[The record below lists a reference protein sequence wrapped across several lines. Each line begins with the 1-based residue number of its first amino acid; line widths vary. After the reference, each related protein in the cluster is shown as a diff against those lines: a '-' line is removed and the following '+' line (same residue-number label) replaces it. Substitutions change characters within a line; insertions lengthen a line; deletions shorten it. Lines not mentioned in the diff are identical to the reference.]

1 MWAIILCCILIML
14 FYARH
19 TTYSLERKML
29 TGFWAPDD
37 HFKESAGVDQMV
49 FWFGNEVKSAID
61 GYLVLVVDGKDAH
74 NDKVKMDYS
83 PNLFSS
89 GGTLTLDTAI
99 HNIPKILKAEF
110 NIPNGELLLSDK
122 GTLYARLYRENKESL
137 LGVLDAVPDK
147 ETLEPPA
154 K

>member
-1 MWAIILCCILIML
+1 MWAIILCCILIMF
-14 FYARH
+14 FYAR
-19 TTYSLERKML
+19 YSTASIERKML

-37 HFKESAGVDQMV
+37 QFKESSGVDEMI

-74 NDKVKMDYS
+74 NDKIKMSFS
-83 PNLFSS
+83 PNIFSS

-99 HNIPKILKAEF
+99 HTIPKMLKAEI
-110 NIPNGELLLSDK
+110 NIPNGEMLLSDN
-122 GTLYARLYRENKESL
+122 GTLYARLYRKNQESL

-147 ETLEPPA
+147 ETLEAPA

>member
-1 MWAIILCCILIML
+1 
-14 FYARH
+14 
-19 TTYSLERKML
+19 
-29 TGFWAPDD
+29 
-37 HFKESAGVDQMV
+37 MV
-49 FWFGNEVKSAID
+49 FWFGNEIKSAID

-74 NDKVKMDYS
+74 NDKIKMDYS
-83 PNLFSS
+83 PNIFSS